1 MATITEVDPDIEDLC
16 KSIEK
21 NSTKKEPVHKLVLFN
36 DDHHGMEEVVFQI
49 MKAIKCNASK
59 ALQIMK
65 EAHTLG
71 RAIVKS
77 GSLSECKKA
86 ENILREIDLRTTIE
100 SE

>member
-1 MATITEVDPDIEDLC
+1 MDTITEVDPDIEEIC
-16 KSIEK
+16 KSIE
-21 NSTKKEPVHKLVLFN
+21 KKEPVHKLVLFN
-36 DDHHGMEEVVFQI
+36 DVDHSMDEVVFQI
-49 MKAIKCNASK
+49 MKAIKCNAQK
-59 ALQIMK
+59 AINLMK
-65 EAHTLG
+65 EAHTRG